1 MLYGHHSSSQWC
13 RAAIKS
19 IEILQTSRFKRL
31 TTVTNYWN
39 KVFQILLVC
48 AAKSRTLK
56 YILMV
61 CHGQCSVVITHA
73 LGPHFTDLHLND
85 ALSHGKDTAVLYIV

>member
-1 MLYGHHSSSQWC
+1 MT
-13 RAAIKS
+13 A
-19 IEILQTSRFKRL
+19 
-31 TTVTNYWN
+31 TNNLN
-39 KVFQILLVC
+39 KLSKILLGC

-85 ALSHGKDTAVLYIV
+85 APSHGQDTVVPYIASKHKNPFQCAMWDIKI